1 MLEKVLKAID
11 CCGKNTVQKWPVGSL
26 EVSRFFWEPSSGRT
40 SKAFERSLRQFESE
54 SGKQIDEE
62 FLLGV
67 IINGLTDQSLRD
79 HVIRNA
85 ARLTTYS
92 QVEAELL
99 DIARTNRVIQQ
110 LPQPMDIGAL
120 PDKGAGKGK
129 DKGKGGGKGKD
140 KGKGGGKGNP
150 GSSNQKLCFY
160 CDKPGHTKAECRKR
174 IADEKAAKEK
184 DKPAPKGK
192 AKAKAKQ
199 GSGRRPTAAAPEDEE
214 PVLANSDH
222 SGWNC
227 CCVD

>member
-1 MLEKVLKAID
+1 MWQEYSPKVASRF
-11 CCGKNTVQKWPVGSL
+11 VGS
-26 EVSRFFWEPSSGRT
+26 PSVLLGT
-40 SKAFERSLRQFESE
+40 KFGQDFEGELAAFEQSLRQFESE

-67 IINGLTDQSLRD
+67 IINGLTDQSLGD

-92 QVEAELL
+92 QVKAELL

-120 PDKGAGKGK
+120 PNKGGGKGK

-150 GSSNQKLCFY
+150 GSSNQKL
-160 CDKPGHTKAECRKR
+160 
-174 IADEKAAKEK
+174 
-184 DKPAPKGK
+184 
-192 AKAKAKQ
+192 
-199 GSGRRPTAAAPEDEE
+199 
-214 PVLANSDH
+214 
-222 SGWNC
+222 
-227 CCVD
+227 